1 MKGKRLILPLA
12 VLAAAAL
19 ALYFWLHLAHTVTL
33 ANREG
38 TGVKGEEIQ
47 PLIGTVQVTGDQDT
61 DVVFTDV
68 ETGEIFTIDYLTPG
82 VPEKIRL
89 ERGKWYRVEG
99 GGTLTVKPVNVRIE

>member
-12 VLAAAAL
+12 ILAAAAL

-33 ANREG
+33 TSREG
-38 TGVKGEEIQ
+38 TGLKEKEIQ
-47 PLIGTVQVTGDQDT
+47 PLIGTVQVTGNRDT

-68 ETGEIFTIDYLTPG
+68 ETGKTYTISYLTSG
-82 VPEKIRL
+82 APEKIRL

-99 GGTLTVKPVNVRIE
+99 AGSLTVKPVNVRIQ